1 MYKMEGLKVKTWKVV
16 PLCEKQLRDVNPSD
30 ILNNGLYRRC
40 NVYKSGGGYD
50 LFPTI
55 TEKLFGKNL
64 SNQFV
69 VQLFGCNLNCPYC
82 YVTRDG
88 VFGEWVEVSTP
99 KLIEDFALSKQEVF
113 HLMGG
118 APALYLD
125 SWIDILKKL
134 PNDKVFTSDLMLSEG
149 EYSAETLAE
158 LAKFQNA
165 IFAVN
170 IKGLTEE
177 EYPGNTG
184 TVMDEKLILSNLYK
198 VKVSGVK
205 FYITFTN
212 CSKEIISSF
221 IKDNKLKGVEY
232 FSIDL
237 IDYEALK

>member
-1 MYKMEGLKVKTWKVV
+1 MTIWKVV

-50 LFPTI
+50 LFPI
-55 TEKLFGKNL
+55 ISEKLLGKNL

-88 VFGEWVEVSTP
+88 VFGEWVEVSTT
-99 KLIEDFALSKQEVF
+99 KLIEDFALSNQEVF

-118 APALYLD
+118 APAIYLD
-125 SWIDILKKL
+125 SWIDILQKL
-134 PNDKVFTSDLMLSEG
+134 PDDKVFTSDLMLSEG
-149 EYSAETLAE
+149 EYPEETLVE
-158 LAKFQNA
+158 LSKFQNS

-177 EYPGNTG
+177 EYLNNTG
-184 TVMDEKLILSNLYK
+184 TSMNKELILSNLTK
-198 VKVSGVK
+198 VKASGIK

-212 CSKEIISSF
+212 CSKELIPSF
-221 IKDNKLKGVEY
+221 IKDNKLQGVEY

-237 IDYEALK
+237 IDYEALKEV